1 MKIKCLYIILLCI
14 VIFKNTYAQLGIN
27 ATNAAP
33 NSRAMLDVE
42 STSKGVLIP
51 RMTTTQRNTI
61 ASPPAGLMIYNST
74 DNKYNYIN
82 GVNWSE
88 FVVGG
93 FTLPF
98 FTTTDVSNAAFQQ
111 ASRYRVR

>member
-1 MKIKCLYIILLCI
+1 MKIKCLCTFLFCTMFL
-14 VIFKNTYAQLGIN
+14 KNITAQLGFN
-27 ATNAAP
+27 ATNSAP

-61 ASPPAGLMIYNST
+61 ASPPAGLMIYKST

-93 FTLPF
+93 FTLPCL
-98 FTTTDVSNAAFQQ
+98 Q
-111 ASRYRVR
+111 RLM